1 MDSILTFLTRTHLIL
16 YLDLSS
22 TSIYILYLFIPLN
35 LWFLR
40 AWGEVHDM
48 SLLGIQYYSLSILY
62 RLQQQEEERTS
73 PPAEPTRHHATSLL
87 YICMHSHLCSH
98 SVIRLLGSLFN
109 KSLISS
115 RYSTPY
121 FRDLGIFSY
130 IAFLIL
136 SSQVI
141 SFSSFALY
149 LVYGAW
155 RRDVGGGHAPQRTYH
170 SGSHH
175 VNAIQA
181 VERRCTFGPLASKSY
196 SEGPETADLQLKIIT
211 F

>member
-1 MDSILTFLTRTHLIL
+1 MGKVCCLKGPAHLIITQPL
-16 YLDLSS
+16 YYIYSCILAFCIILLFACLEASSIKVLSH
-22 TSIYILYLFIPLN
+22 
-35 LWFLR
+35 R
-40 AWGEVHDM
+40 D
-48 SLLGIQYYSLSILY
+48 
-62 RLQQQEEERTS
+62 
-73 PPAEPTRHHATSLL
+73 
-87 YICMHSHLCSH
+87 
-98 SVIRLLGSLFN
+98 IRLL
-109 KSLISS
+109 
-115 RYSTPY
+115 Y

>member
-1 MDSILTFLTRTHLIL
+1 MVSEGLGGGARYVVTRYTVLFSV
-16 YLDLSS
+16 YTLSVA
-22 TSIYILYLFIPLN
+22 TAGKG
-35 LWFLR
+35 R
-40 AWGEVHDM
+40 
-48 SLLGIQYYSLSILY
+48 
-62 RLQQQEEERTS
+62 
-73 PPAEPTRHHATSLL
+73 PAEPTRHHATSLL